1 MLLYFKGFCQNVL
14 GLIRLGLLN
23 DQPHPSLQSN
33 DDLTWKDFL
42 CDLLN
47 LKRDISINT
56 LRSAIFQQLQN
67 ENQLR
72 TIEQ

>member
-1 MLLYFKGFCQNVL
+1 LKGFCQNVL

-23 DQPHPSLQSN
+23 DQPHPSLQTN
-33 DDLTWKDFL
+33 DDLTWKDFI

-47 LKRDISINT
+47 LKRDVSMNT
-56 LRSAIFQQLQN
+56 LRLTILQQLQN
-67 ENQLR
+67 ESQLQ